1 MMGQSLPNRCLICE
15 ELTVLIKSEA
25 RWLVALLFSYVED
38 NKKLLMFYFLK
49 ISLAFLALF
58 SLEENVIIFES
69 WIFSFYRYIFF
80 P

>member
-38 NKKLLMFYFLK
+38 NKKLLFYFLK

>member
-38 NKKLLMFYFLK
+38 NKKLLMLYFLK

-58 SLEENVIIFES
+58 SLKENVIIFES